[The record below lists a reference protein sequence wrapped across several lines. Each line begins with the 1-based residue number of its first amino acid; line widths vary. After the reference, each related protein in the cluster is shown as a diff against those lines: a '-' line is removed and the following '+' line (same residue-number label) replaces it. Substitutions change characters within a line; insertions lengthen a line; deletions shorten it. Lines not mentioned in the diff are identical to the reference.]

1 MSLDMLSLF
10 IYIVVYNDVINDYI
24 ISIDGIKHVV
34 VFSDVRVTPLKV
46 TFPRQLIHNGSIFSS
61 FVDLLRNL

>member
-34 VFSDVRVTPLKV
+34 VFSDVRDEGK
-46 TFPRQLIHNGSIFSS
+46 S
-61 FVDLLRNL
+61 